1 MADLGRAG
9 YLYLTYMYFKLLCW
23 MYLDD
28 ESPIDLVGVILY
40 VSLFQA

>member
-1 MADLGRAG
+1 MESRILIQCM
-9 YLYLTYMYFKLLCW
+9 TYMYFKLMCW

-28 ESPIDLVGVILY
+28 ESPIDSVGVILY